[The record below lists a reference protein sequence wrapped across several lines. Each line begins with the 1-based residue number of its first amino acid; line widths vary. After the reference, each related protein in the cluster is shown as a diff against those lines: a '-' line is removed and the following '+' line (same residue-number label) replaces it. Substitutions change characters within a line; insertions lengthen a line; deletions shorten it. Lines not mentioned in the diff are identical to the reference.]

1 MKITTIAK
9 TSLALGL
16 LTTGV
21 ITTTTQAANATT
33 PSSTKVETPQQTAN
47 ATTPSSTK
55 VEAPQQAANATTP
68 SSTKVEAPQQ
78 TPNATTPSSTKVETP
93 QQTPNATTPSSTKV
107 EAPQQAANATT
118 PSSTKVE
125 APQQAANATTLSS
138 TKVETPQ
145 QTPNAPTPP
154 STKVETPQQAANAT
168 TPSSTKVETP
178 QQTPNATTPS
188 STKVETPQSPTT
200 KQVPT
205 EINPKFKDLRAYY
218 TKPSLE
224 FKNEIG
230 IILKKWTTIR
240 FMNVVP
246 DYFIYKIAL
255 VGKDDKKYGEGV
267 HRNVDV
273 FVVLEENN
281 YNLEKYSVGGITKSN
296 SKKVD
301 HKAGVRIT
309 KEDNKGTISHDV
321 SEFKIT
327 KEQISLKELDF
338 KLRKQL
344 VENHNLYGN
353 VGSGKIVIKM
363 KNGGKYTFEL
373 HKKLQENRM
382 ADVIDG
388 TNIDNIEVN
397 IK

>member
-21 ITTTTQAANATT
+21 ITTTTQ
-33 PSSTKVETPQQTAN
+33 EAN

-55 VEAPQQAANATTP
+55 VEAPQSTP
-68 SSTKVEAPQQ
+68 PSTKVEAPQSK
-78 TPNATTPSSTKVETP
+78 PNATTPP
-93 QQTPNATTPSSTKV
+93 
-107 EAPQQAANATT
+107 
-118 PSSTKVE
+118 
-125 APQQAANATTLSS
+125 
-138 TKVETPQ
+138 
-145 QTPNAPTPP
+145 
-154 STKVETPQQAANAT
+154 
-168 TPSSTKVETP
+168 STKVETP

-230 IILKKWTTIR
+230 IILKKWTAIR
-240 FMNVVP
+240 FMNIVP

-255 VGKDDKKYGEGV
+255 VGKDDKKYDEGV

-273 FVVLEENN
+273 FVVLEEKNK
-281 YNLEKYSVGGITKSN
+281 YGVERYSVGGITKSN

-344 VENHNLYGN
+344 IENHNLYGN
-353 VGSGKIVIKM
+353 VGSGKIVINM

>member
-33 PSSTKVETPQQTAN
+33 PSSTKVEVPQSTPPSTKIEAPQSKPNATTPPSTKVEAPQQTAN
-47 ATTPSSTK
+47 ATTPPSTK
-55 VEAPQQAANATTP
+55 VT
-68 SSTKVEAPQQ
+68 
-78 TPNATTPSSTKVETP
+78 
-93 QQTPNATTPSSTKV
+93 
-107 EAPQQAANATT
+107 
-118 PSSTKVE
+118 
-125 APQQAANATTLSS
+125 
-138 TKVETPQ
+138 
-145 QTPNAPTPP
+145 TPP
-154 STKVETPQQAANAT
+154 STNTPQPMQ
-168 TPSSTKVETP
+168 STK
-178 QQTPNATTPS
+178 S
-188 STKVETPQSPTT
+188 DTPQSPTT

-344 VENHNLYGN
+344 IEKNNLYGN

>member
-33 PSSTKVETPQQTAN
+33 PSSTKIEAPQQVAN

-68 SSTKVEAPQQ
+68 SA
-78 TPNATTPSSTKVETP
+78 
-93 QQTPNATTPSSTKV
+93 TKV

-118 PSSTKVE
+118 PSSTKIE
-125 APQQAANATTLSS
+125 APQQVA
-138 TKVETPQ
+138 K
-145 QTPNAPTPP
+145 
-154 STKVETPQQAANAT
+154 AT

-178 QQTPNATTPS
+178 QQTPNPPTSP

-240 FMNVVP
+240 FMNIVP

-309 KEDNKGTISHDV
+309 KEDNKGIISHDV

-373 HKKLQENRM
+373 HKKLQEDRM

>member
-21 ITTTTQAANATT
+21 ITTTTQ
-33 PSSTKVETPQQTAN
+33 EAN

-55 VEAPQQAANATTP
+55 VEAPQSTP
-68 SSTKVEAPQQ
+68 PSTKVEAPQSK
-78 TPNATTPSSTKVETP
+78 PNATTPP
-93 QQTPNATTPSSTKV
+93 
-107 EAPQQAANATT
+107 
-118 PSSTKVE
+118 
-125 APQQAANATTLSS
+125 
-138 TKVETPQ
+138 
-145 QTPNAPTPP
+145 
-154 STKVETPQQAANAT
+154 
-168 TPSSTKVETP
+168 STKVETP

-218 TKPSLE
+218 PKPSLE

-240 FMNVVP
+240 FMNIVP

-255 VGKDDKKYGEGV
+255 VGKDDKKYDEGV

-273 FVVLEENN
+273 FVVLEEKNK
-281 YNLEKYSVGGITKSN
+281 YGVERYSVGGITKSN

-344 VENHNLYGN
+344 IENHNLYGN
-353 VGSGKIVIKM
+353 VGSGKIVINM

>member
-21 ITTTTQAANATT
+21 ITTTTQ
-33 PSSTKVETPQQTAN
+33 EAN

-55 VEAPQQAANATTP
+55 VEAPQSTP
-68 SSTKVEAPQQ
+68 PSTKVEAPQSK
-78 TPNATTPSSTKVETP
+78 PNATTPP
-93 QQTPNATTPSSTKV
+93 
-107 EAPQQAANATT
+107 
-118 PSSTKVE
+118 
-125 APQQAANATTLSS
+125 
-138 TKVETPQ
+138 
-145 QTPNAPTPP
+145 
-154 STKVETPQQAANAT
+154 
-168 TPSSTKVETP
+168 STKVETP

-240 FMNVVP
+240 FMNIVP

-255 VGKDDKKYGEGV
+255 VGKDDKKYDEGV

-273 FVVLEENN
+273 FVVLEEKNK
-281 YNLEKYSVGGITKSN
+281 YGVERYSVGGITKSN

-301 HKAGVRIT
+301 HKAGARIT

-344 VENHNLYGN
+344 IENHNLYGN
-353 VGSGKIVIKM
+353 VGSGKIVINM

>member
-33 PSSTKVETPQQTAN
+33 PSSTKIEAPQQVAN

-68 SSTKVEAPQQ
+68 SSTKVE
-78 TPNATTPSSTKVETP
+78 TP
-93 QQTPNATTPSSTKV
+93 QQTPNATTPPSTKV
-107 EAPQQAANATT
+107 EAP
-118 PSSTKVE
+118 K
-125 APQQAANATTLSS
+125 
-138 TKVETPQ
+138 

-154 STKVETPQQAANAT
+154 STKVEAP
-168 TPSSTKVETP
+168 K
-178 QQTPNATTPS
+178 QTPNAPTPP

-301 HKAGVRIT
+301 HKAGVRVT

-344 VENHNLYGN
+344 IENHNLYGN

>member
-21 ITTTTQAANATT
+21 ITTTTQ
-33 PSSTKVETPQQTAN
+33 EAN

-55 VEAPQQAANATTP
+55 VEAPQSTP
-68 SSTKVEAPQQ
+68 PSTKVEAPQSK
-78 TPNATTPSSTKVETP
+78 PNATTPP
-93 QQTPNATTPSSTKV
+93 
-107 EAPQQAANATT
+107 
-118 PSSTKVE
+118 
-125 APQQAANATTLSS
+125 
-138 TKVETPQ
+138 
-145 QTPNAPTPP
+145 
-154 STKVETPQQAANAT
+154 
-168 TPSSTKVETP
+168 STKVETP

-240 FMNVVP
+240 FMNIVP

-255 VGKDDKKYGEGV
+255 VGKDDKKYDEGV

-273 FVVLEENN
+273 FVVLEEKNK
-281 YNLEKYSVGGITKSN
+281 YGVERYSVGGITKSN

-301 HKAGVRIT
+301 HKAGVGIT

-344 VENHNLYGN
+344 IENHNLYGN
-353 VGSGKIVIKM
+353 VGSGKIVINM

>member
-33 PSSTKVETPQQTAN
+33 PSSTKVEKPQQAAN

-55 VEAPQQAANATTP
+55 VEAPKQTPNATTP

-78 TPNATTPSSTKVETP
+78 TPNATTPPSTKVETP
-93 QQTPNATTPSSTKV
+93 QQTPNATTPSSI
-107 EAPQQAANATT
+107 
-118 PSSTKVE
+118 
-125 APQQAANATTLSS
+125 
-138 TKVETPQ
+138 KVETPH
-145 QTPNAPTPP
+145 QTPNATTPP
-154 STKVETPQQAANAT
+154 STKVETPQQ
-168 TPSSTKVETP
+168 TPS
-178 QQTPNATTPS
+178 ATTPS

-205 EINPKFKDLRAYY
+205 EINPKFKNLRAYY

-240 FMNVVP
+240 FMNIVP

-255 VGKDDKKYGEGV
+255 VGKDDNKYGEGV

-373 HKKLQENRM
+373 HKKLQEDRM

>member
-1 MKITTIAK
+1 MEHTTMKITTIAK

-21 ITTTTQAANATT
+21 ITTTTQ
-33 PSSTKVETPQQTAN
+33 EAN

-55 VEAPQQAANATTP
+55 VEAPQSTP
-68 SSTKVEAPQQ
+68 PSTKVEAPQSK
-78 TPNATTPSSTKVETP
+78 PNATTPP
-93 QQTPNATTPSSTKV
+93 
-107 EAPQQAANATT
+107 
-118 PSSTKVE
+118 
-125 APQQAANATTLSS
+125 
-138 TKVETPQ
+138 
-145 QTPNAPTPP
+145 
-154 STKVETPQQAANAT
+154 
-168 TPSSTKVETP
+168 STKVETP

-240 FMNVVP
+240 FMNIVP

-255 VGKDDKKYGEGV
+255 VGKDDKKYDEGV

-273 FVVLEENN
+273 FVVLEEKNK
-281 YNLEKYSVGGITKSN
+281 YGVERYSVGGITKSN

-344 VENHNLYGN
+344 IENHNLYGN
-353 VGSGKIVIKM
+353 VGSGKIVINM

>member
-47 ATTPSSTK
+47 ATTPPSTK

-93 QQTPNATTPSSTKV
+93 QQTPNAPTTP
-107 EAPQQAANATT
+107 
-118 PSSTKVE
+118 
-125 APQQAANATTLSS
+125 
-138 TKVETPQ
+138 
-145 QTPNAPTPP
+145 
-154 STKVETPQQAANAT
+154 
-168 TPSSTKVETP
+168 
-178 QQTPNATTPS
+178 

-344 VENHNLYGN
+344 IEKNNLYGN

>member
-33 PSSTKVETPQQTAN
+33 PSSIKVETPQQTPN
-47 ATTPSSTK
+47 APTPPSTK

-68 SSTKVEAPQQ
+68 SSTKVEVP
-78 TPNATTPSSTKVETP
+78 K
-93 QQTPNATTPSSTKV
+93 
-107 EAPQQAANATT
+107 QAANATT

-125 APQQAANATTLSS
+125 APQS
-138 TKVETPQ
+138 K
-145 QTPNAPTPP
+145 
-154 STKVETPQQAANAT
+154 
-168 TPSSTKVETP
+168 
-178 QQTPNATTPS
+178 PNATTPPS
-188 STKVETPQSPTT
+188 SNVDTSPLQSPTT

-240 FMNVVP
+240 FMNIVP

-309 KEDNKGTISHDV
+309 KEDNKGIISHDV

-344 VENHNLYGN
+344 IENHNLYGN

>member
-1 MKITTIAK
+1 MNMKTIAK

-21 ITTTTQAANATT
+21 ITTTTQ
-33 PSSTKVETPQQTAN
+33 EAN

-55 VEAPQQAANATTP
+55 VEAPQSTP
-68 SSTKVEAPQQ
+68 PSTKVEAPQSK
-78 TPNATTPSSTKVETP
+78 PNATTPP
-93 QQTPNATTPSSTKV
+93 
-107 EAPQQAANATT
+107 
-118 PSSTKVE
+118 
-125 APQQAANATTLSS
+125 
-138 TKVETPQ
+138 
-145 QTPNAPTPP
+145 
-154 STKVETPQQAANAT
+154 
-168 TPSSTKVETP
+168 STKVETP

-240 FMNVVP
+240 FMNIVP

-255 VGKDDKKYGEGV
+255 VGKDDKKYDEGV

-273 FVVLEENN
+273 FVVLEEKNK
-281 YNLEKYSVGGITKSN
+281 YGVERYSVGGITKSN

-344 VENHNLYGN
+344 IENHNLYGN
-353 VGSGKIVIKM
+353 VGSGKIVINM

>member
-1 MKITTIAK
+1 MKITMIAK

-21 ITTTTQAANATT
+21 ITTTTQAAKA
-33 PSSTKVETPQQTAN
+33 S
-47 ATTPSSTK
+47 TPSSTK
-55 VEAPQQAANATTP
+55 VEAPQSTPPSTKVEAPQSKPNATTP

-78 TPNATTPSSTKVETP
+78 T
-93 QQTPNATTPSSTKV
+93 
-107 EAPQQAANATT
+107 ANAT
-118 PSSTKVE
+118 
-125 APQQAANATTLSS
+125 
-138 TKVETPQ
+138 
-145 QTPNAPTPP
+145 TPP
-154 STKVETPQQAANAT
+154 STKVT
-168 TPSSTKVETP
+168 TPPSTKVTTPPSTNTP
-178 QQTPNATTPS
+178 QPMQ
-188 STKVETPQSPTT
+188 STKSDTPQSPTT

-240 FMNVVP
+240 FMNIVP

-309 KEDNKGTISHDV
+309 KEDNKGIISHDV

-344 VENHNLYGN
+344 IEKNNLYGN

>member
-33 PSSTKVETPQQTAN
+33 PSSTKVEAPQSTPPSTKIEAPQSKPNATTPPSTKVEAPQQTAN
-47 ATTPSSTK
+47 ATTPPSTK
-55 VEAPQQAANATTP
+55 VT
-68 SSTKVEAPQQ
+68 
-78 TPNATTPSSTKVETP
+78 
-93 QQTPNATTPSSTKV
+93 
-107 EAPQQAANATT
+107 
-118 PSSTKVE
+118 
-125 APQQAANATTLSS
+125 
-138 TKVETPQ
+138 
-145 QTPNAPTPP
+145 TPP
-154 STKVETPQQAANAT
+154 STNTPQPMQ
-168 TPSSTKVETP
+168 STK
-178 QQTPNATTPS
+178 S
-188 STKVETPQSPTT
+188 DTPQS
-200 KQVPT
+200 PT

-344 VENHNLYGN
+344 IEKNNLYGN

>member
-93 QQTPNATTPSSTKV
+93 Q
-107 EAPQQAANATT
+107 
-118 PSSTKVE
+118 
-125 APQQAANATTLSS
+125 
-138 TKVETPQ
+138 
-145 QTPNAPTPP
+145 
-154 STKVETPQQAANAT
+154 
-168 TPSSTKVETP
+168 
-178 QQTPNATTPS
+178 
-188 STKVETPQSPTT
+188 SPTT

-230 IILKKWTTIR
+230 IILKKWATIR

-344 VENHNLYGN
+344 IEKNNLYGN